1 MAMLASGCAV
11 MADAAFPIDSRT
23 LKRVRCRRPLSSRF
37 VVLTLLLFLIRGGDV
52 ETHPVFV

>member
-1 MAMLASGCAV
+1 MLASGCAV

-37 VVLTLLLFLIRGGDV
+37 VVLTSLLLLIRGGDV